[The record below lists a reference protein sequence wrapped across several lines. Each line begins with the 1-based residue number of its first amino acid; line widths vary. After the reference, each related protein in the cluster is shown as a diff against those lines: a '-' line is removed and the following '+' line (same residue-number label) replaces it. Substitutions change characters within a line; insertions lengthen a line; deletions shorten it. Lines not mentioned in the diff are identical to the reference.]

1 MSIIRLTEA
10 PLKIPFANSD
20 NLTLADIWLQYMG
33 DLADSTSGY
42 WGRQD
47 ETLIVTGVT
56 TGDDLENIFVIQSN
70 TVSISLNFNG
80 LTSVDATVEIPEEYE
95 VINGFVTMVQVESS
109 GLINVINQ
117 LYVEDSTFKIPDLTV
132 SDTVIISGSLIRR
145 S

>member
-10 PLKIPFANSD
+10 PLKIPFVNSND
-20 NLTLADIWLQYMG
+20 LTLANVWLQYIG

-47 ETLIVTGVT
+47 EALIVTGVT
-56 TGDDLENIFVIQSN
+56 TGDDLDNTLVIQGDI
-70 TVSISLNFNG
+70 VSISLNFNG
-80 LTSVDATVEIPEEYE
+80 LTSVNATVEIPKEYE
-95 VINGFVTMVQVESS
+95 IINGFVTMVRVDSS
-109 GLINVINQ
+109 GLINVINH

-145 S
+145 N